1 MNLISDIVA
10 DAHEFKKIRH
20 LLHANPETAF
30 EEHDTST
37 LVSQKLEEWGLE
49 VYSGMAGTGVIGV
62 LKGQPGTKA
71 VGLRADMDA
80 LPMQENNTFS
90 HCSTRKGKMHACG
103 HDGHTA
109 MLLAA
114 AKQLSADRS
123 FKGTVNFIFQP
134 AEEGGGGA
142 KRMIEEGLFEKFEC
156 DAVFALHNWPGL
168 KAGTFATRP
177 GPIMASCNQFSITI
191 HGKGGHAA
199 IPHQS
204 ADPVLASA
212 QVVSA
217 LQSVV
222 SRNTSPLE
230 SAVLSVTS
238 LQAGSSFNIIPDQ
251 ARIGGTVRT
260 FSLAVLDMIEQRMQA
275 LATLTAQAHGCQA
288 EFSFVRQAIPT
299 VNDAEQTAFAVEV
312 MQSIV
317 GEAKVNHDVE
327 PTMGAEDFAFM
338 LAEKPGCYA
347 FIGNDS
353 AKQGSN
359 FGLHHPEYD
368 FNDDLIA
375 LGASYWVKLAKA
387 FLDSPNQIKN

>member
-20 LLHANPETAF
+20 LLHANPEIAF

-71 VGLRADMDA
+71 IGLRADMDA
-80 LPMQENNTFS
+80 LPMQENNTFA

-114 AKQLSADRS
+114 ARQLSADRS
-123 FKGTVNFIFQP
+123 FTGTVNFIFQP

-142 KRMIEEGLFEKFEC
+142 KRMIEEGLFDKFEC

-204 ADPVLASA
+204 ADPVLAAA

-288 EFSFVRQAIPT
+288 EFNFVRQAIPT
-299 VNDAEQTAFAVEV
+299 VNHAEQTAFAVEV

-317 GEAKVNHDVE
+317 GEAKVNQDVE

-347 FIGNDS
+347 FIGNDR
-353 AKQGSN
+353 ANQGSN
-359 FGLHHPEYD
+359 FGLHHPQYD

-375 LGASYWVKLAKA
+375 LGASYWVRLAHA
-387 FLDSPNQIKN
+387 FLNDAHALP